1 MVTTTNE
8 ARPAEAVGDVQTRST
23 MTTRVRGMYRRR
35 ASPYL
40 DGEVE
45 HYIYSTHPE
54 RLRNYGRRMLVF
66 NEMRQDAV
74 IRTIIDGL
82 KIPLMASPF
91 RITPG
96 GSDSESVAI
105 AEFMERALG
114 MTDDTAMDI
123 SWDQHVEEMLR
134 FIEFGYSMAERV
146 LMRYEGGE
154 IGFKELNYLP
164 PVRMDWSNPWVVHPN
179 TRKLVGVRQHVNW
192 NTATSQSWD
201 ETSNYNSTRS
211 EIPYYKLIHFIYQQR
226 DRQPD
231 GEALLSALWRD
242 WKNRIELEDFEQV
255 GVEHD
260 TGGTPVLYPPHTIP
274 PESAQKY
281 LKQMEDIRLGAQMG
295 IVMPGPKQGTK
306 FDEQNIAE
314 PGWLLES
321 YQGKNSSNN
330 AREIIRDL
338 DRRMF
343 ERAFMQ
349 WIKMGSGSGG
359 GSFALAR
366 TTMDYFLLHLKQIQ
380 NNLICTWQRQ
390 LVRYLYV
397 VNQMAGKWT
406 NAKCPSIQWNL
417 PGLQDLPTI
426 TQAYLQLA
434 QMGVVTPTDA
444 DQKFFRTSLT
454 LPSQEEGTE
463 ELPLLMMAG
472 GENANQSVQGNGTR
486 EGSPNRWAGNV
497 AGEPQT
503 NRVVRDR
510 PTANVR

>member
-1 MVTTTNE
+1 MVTTVNE
-8 ARPAEAVGDVQTRST
+8 SLQQQEGNLNTRST
-23 MTTRVRGMYRRR
+23 MTTRVRGMFRRR
-35 ASPYL
+35 AVPYL

-45 HYIYSTHPE
+45 HYIYSTHPD
-54 RLRNYGRRMLVF
+54 RLKNYGRRMLIF

-96 GSDSESVAI
+96 GSDSESKAM

-134 FIEFGYSMAERV
+134 FIEFGFSMAERV
-146 LMRYEGGE
+146 LMRYEDGE

-164 PVRMDWSNPWVVHPN
+164 PVRMDWSNPWIVNPQ
-179 TRKLVGVRQHVNW
+179 TRRITGVRQHVNW
-192 NTATSQSWD
+192 NTATRPEWQSTD
-201 ETSNYNSTRS
+201 ANGDIRVEV
-211 EIPYYKLIHFIYQQR
+211 PYYKVIHMIYQQR

-242 WKNRIELEDFEQV
+242 WKNRVELEDFEQV

-260 TGGTPVLYPPHTIP
+260 TGGTPVLYPPHTI
-274 PESAQKY
+274 SDQQSQKY

-314 PGWLLES
+314 AGWLLES
-321 YQGKNSSNN
+321 YSGNQTRNN

-397 VNQMAGKWT
+397 VNQKAGKWR
-406 NAKCPSIQWNL
+406 NAECPSIQWNL

-434 QMGVVTPTDA
+434 QLGVITPTDA

-463 ELPLLMMAG
+463 ELPLLMMPG
-472 GENANQSVQGNGTR
+472 GENGTNGPVQAGGNR

-503 NRVVRDR
+503 NRVQRDR